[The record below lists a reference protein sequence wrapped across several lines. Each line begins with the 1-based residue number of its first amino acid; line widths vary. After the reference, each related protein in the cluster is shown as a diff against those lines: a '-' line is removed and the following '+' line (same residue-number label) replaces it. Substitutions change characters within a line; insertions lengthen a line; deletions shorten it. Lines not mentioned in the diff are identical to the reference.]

1 MACKKKNTPA
11 HPCCGVNC
19 ANTCF
24 RVTACG
30 SNANGANVQVYATNA
45 TNSILASGN
54 TASNGVV
61 CLGLG
66 NWSTWSLGASATF
79 GSGNDYTN
87 ASTML
92 LGNPCGRSYTLPLTP
107 ATDAATNA
115 EANGT
120 VNISFDRCDG
130 VTGWANANAEVK
142 VSLSV
147 INSGVTDANGHVSIT
162 VAADGTNSYYV
173 RVYRPTDNAPLN
185 SGTFLLAAGK
195 CADAAMRLSHNA
207 TPCNPDTEAVVTV
220 RDCTAG
226 LPGGQRLCCQD
237 CSPDTLPKYLCI
249 SDPGGPEAY
258 DANQA
263 YCDCDQFTYTDTL
276 SGVPFGSTIAV
287 YTGGSLA
294 VSRTTPPQ
302 IIYSGGSQASAISYS
317 MSCGP
322 FLPPASGLRLSVSRL
337 YCCSETDAYGRT
349 VIYGC
354 PVAGGWP
361 LFCPIESVVSCQKS
375 SGWVDA
381 TSYTCDPFSATFDI
395 PALTLNGYVRGGCG
409 YVLSGTK
416 TIPARTITVTEC

>member
-1 MACKKKNTPA
+1 VACKKKNTPA

-66 NWSTWSLGASATF
+66 NWSTWSLGASASF

-220 RDCTAG
+220 RDCADG
-226 LPGGQRLCCQD
+226 EPGGLRVCCRA
-237 CSPDTLPKYLCI
+237 CSPDTLPRNITLTDDVGCVPAGDFFQECEASTGSITAAMHRGWLFCPSTMTFQYC
-249 SDPGGPEAY
+249 GPNSAGWGL
-258 DANQA
+258 A
-263 YCDCDQFTYTDTL
+263 
-276 SGVPFGSTIAV
+276 FGRV
-287 YTGGSLA
+287 
-294 VSRTTPPQ
+294 
-302 IIYSGGSQASAISYS
+302 YSGGIFQPCQAFGGGGEASVNYAVQCTDTSIQLSYYIVGA
-317 MSCGP
+317 CV
-322 FLPPASGLRLSVSRL
+322 F
-337 YCCSETDAYGRT
+337 TDSYGNICRVT
-349 VIYGC
+349 
-354 PVAGGWP
+354 GGTNGNV
-361 LFCPIESVVSCQKS
+361 LADSF
-375 SGWVDA
+375 
-381 TSYTCDPFSATFDI
+381 TCDPFSATFTV
-395 PALTLNGYVRGGCG
+395 PTFNLTGSNYGVPCATL
-409 YVLSGTK
+409 
-416 TIPARTITVTEC
+416 TIPARTITVTE

>member
-1 MACKKKNTPA
+1 VACKKKNTPA

-79 GSGNDYTN
+79 GSGNDYTT

-120 VNISFDRCDG
+120 VNISFDYCDG

-147 INSGVTDANGHVSIT
+147 INSGVTDANGNVSIT

-220 RDCTAG
+220 RDCADG
-226 LPGGQRLCCQD
+226 LPGGQRICCAS
-237 CSPDTLPKYLCI
+237 CAPDTLPRYLCFT
-249 SDPGGPEAY
+249 DPEGR
-258 DANQA
+258 
-263 YCDCDQFTYTDTL
+263 QFTPPPLGGGVAVCSDASVTDTL
-276 SGVPFGSTIAV
+276 SYYPGIYWGYFLAGSGNASLLMKCEAGGIYLEKNMTV
-287 YTGGSLA
+287 YCRES
-294 VSRTTPPQ
+294 S
-302 IIYSGGSQASAISYS
+302 
-317 MSCGP
+317 
-322 FLPPASGLRLSVSRL
+322 
-337 YCCSETDAYGRT
+337 AYGTDCYFGKRT
-349 VIYGC
+349 LIPFPVPGGC
-354 PVAGGWP
+354 TEAGFYVQRV
-361 LFCPIESVVSCQKS
+361 L
-375 SGWVDA
+375 A
-381 TSYTCDPFSATFDI
+381 TSVTCDPFSATFDM
-395 PALTLNGYVRGGCG
+395 PSQDFPGYYWSTTSGC
-409 YVLSGTK
+409 VACGTK
-416 TIPARTITVTEC
+416 TVPAHTITVTEC